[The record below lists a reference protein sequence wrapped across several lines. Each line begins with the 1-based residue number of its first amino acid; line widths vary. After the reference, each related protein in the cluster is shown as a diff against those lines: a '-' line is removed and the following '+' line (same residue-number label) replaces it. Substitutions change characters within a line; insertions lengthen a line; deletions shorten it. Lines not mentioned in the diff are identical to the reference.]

1 MLRSNRRVEEASE
14 NSESSLVNLVH
25 CCLHFIL
32 SLTCSSDAVCML
44 CEEINHWGKFK
55 QLHFLVIF
63 PWSDLHF
70 CHVVASNRDTNDNL
84 SDEDD

>member
-1 MLRSNRRVEEASE
+1 
-14 NSESSLVNLVH
+14 
-25 CCLHFIL
+25 
-32 SLTCSSDAVCML
+32 ML

-55 QLHFLVIF
+55 QLPFLVIF

-84 SDEDD
+84 ADEDD